1 MVLTRSNEESIELLF
16 STLFVNTFRS
26 LINKKDGNLL
36 PIRRVEKIVSRVDF
50 LKQNKWVYG
59 GWKMYLK

>member
-36 PIRRVEKIVSRVDF
+36 PIRRVEKIVSRVHF
-50 LKQNKWVYG
+50 LKENKWVYG